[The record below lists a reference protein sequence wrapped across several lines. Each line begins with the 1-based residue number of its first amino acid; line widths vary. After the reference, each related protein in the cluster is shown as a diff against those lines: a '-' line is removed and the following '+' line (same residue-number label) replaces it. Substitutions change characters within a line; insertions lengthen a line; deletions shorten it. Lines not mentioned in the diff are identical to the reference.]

1 MTDTHPGASPQPRD
15 TPETTP
21 DPANRQTPE
30 EIKAK
35 FREALAKKHEQP
47 AHDSSSAGP
56 GRSKVH
62 GTQRPAGHKREF
74 RRKSG

>member
-1 MTDTHPGASPQPRD
+1 MSQSPDPNA
-15 TPETTP
+15 TEPHAEPTP
-21 DPANRQTPE
+21 D

-56 GRSKVH
+56 GGPKVNNAQ
-62 GTQRPAGHKREF
+62 GPAGHKREF